1 MHAFDSWN
9 WRDLTFRSVA
19 ERAGV
24 GERTVYRHFPTER
37 HLHDAV
43 MQRLESEAG
52 ISYEDVDL
60 DNLGAVTARVFASLQ
75 RFAVRESVDAPRDPT
90 FVGVDARRREALL
103 RAVTDIRAGLDR
115 GRTAGYRRAFGRA
128 VEPAQLRAARRSVGR
143 RRIDGHRG
151 GQLADGQGHR
161 GGRGAAARLLRSLDA
176 VTNAKNLIGR
186 TVGRLLGLPPHTCEY
201 DVDRDRRVPMRD
213 GVELLADHY
222 RPLTPNPA
230 GTLLVRTPYGRG
242 YPVSVLFGSI
252 YAARGYHVVVQSVR
266 GTFGSGGDFYP
277 FAHEIDDGADTAAWL
292 RDQPWFTGSFAT
304 MGASYLGFT
313 QWALLTDP
321 PPEMAAAI
329 ITVGPHD
336 LSGPRWGTGSFGLND
351 FLGWND
357 SISHQED
364 QGRIRNVVRM
374 VRARRLMARATA
386 ALPAGEARPTT
397 ARRRRAVVRVVA
409 RTPRARRPVL
419 DGHSTADRVG
429 AHEVPVLLLTGWQ
442 DVFVEQTLE
451 QYAQLRRRDVPVAV
465 TVGSWT
471 HAHMLTKGAPTVLR
485 ESLAWLDTHLA
496 GNGGTERSPVRIHV
510 NHDGWLDL
518 DDWPPAMPE
527 QVRYLQPGGRLGD
540 AVPPDT
546 APASTFTYD
555 PADPTPTVGGRLLS
569 PRGGYRNDDNSPNA
583 PTC

>member
-1 MHAFDSWN
+1 
-9 WRDLTFRSVA
+9 
-19 ERAGV
+19 
-24 GERTVYRHFPTER
+24 
-37 HLHDAV
+37 
-43 MQRLESEAG
+43 
-52 ISYEDVDL
+52 
-60 DNLGAVTARVFASLQ
+60 
-75 RFAVRESVDAPRDPT
+75 
-90 FVGVDARRREALL
+90 
-103 RAVTDIRAGLDR
+103 
-115 GRTAGYRRAFGRA
+115 
-128 VEPAQLRAARRSVGR
+128 
-143 RRIDGHRG
+143 
-151 GQLADGQGHR
+151 
-161 GGRGAAARLLRSLDA
+161 
-176 VTNAKNLIGR
+176 
-186 TVGRLLGLPPHTCEY
+186 
-201 DVDRDRRVPMRD
+201 MRD

-292 RDQPWFTGSFAT
+292 RDEPWFTGTFAT

-336 LSGPRWGTGSFGLND
+336 LSGPRWGTGTFGLND

-364 QGRIRNVVRM
+364 KGRIRNVVRM

-386 ALPAGEARPTT
+386 ALPAGEGGRRLLGEAAPWYESWLEHPDHDDPFWTGTQLQAALERTT
-397 ARRRRAVVRVVA
+397 
-409 RTPRARRPVL
+409 
-419 DGHSTADRVG
+419 
-429 AHEVPVLLLTGWQ
+429 VPVLLLTGWQ

-471 HAHMLTKGAPTVLR
+471 HSHMLTKGAPTVLR

-496 GNGGTERSPVRIHV
+496 GNNVAERRPVRIHV
-510 NHDGWLDL
+510 NHDRWLDL
-518 DDWPPAMPE
+518 DEWPPPMPE

-546 APASTFTYD
+546 APSPSFTYD

-569 PRGGYRNDDNSPNA
+569 PEGGYRRDDKLAERADVLTFTGDTLSQDLYVVGNPVLELSHSCDNPHHDVFVRVSEVDAKGRSRNVSDGYRRGTSDSGTITIEMDA
-583 PTC
+583 VAHRFRSGSRIRVLIAGGSHPRFARNLGTGEPLLTGRRLRPATHTVHLGEGASRLRLPAGRLPSGH

>member
-1 MHAFDSWN
+1 
-9 WRDLTFRSVA
+9 
-19 ERAGV
+19 
-24 GERTVYRHFPTER
+24 
-37 HLHDAV
+37 
-43 MQRLESEAG
+43 
-52 ISYEDVDL
+52 
-60 DNLGAVTARVFASLQ
+60 
-75 RFAVRESVDAPRDPT
+75 
-90 FVGVDARRREALL
+90 
-103 RAVTDIRAGLDR
+103 
-115 GRTAGYRRAFGRA
+115 
-128 VEPAQLRAARRSVGR
+128 
-143 RRIDGHRG
+143 
-151 GQLADGQGHR
+151 
-161 GGRGAAARLLRSLDA
+161 

-222 RPLTPNPA
+222 RPLTSNPA

-292 RDQPWFTGSFAT
+292 RDEPWFTGTFAT

-336 LSGPRWGTGSFGLND
+336 LSGPRWGAGTFGLND
-351 FLGWND
+351 FLGWNN

-364 QGRIRNVVRM
+364 KGRIRNVVRM

-386 ALPAGEARPTT
+386 ALPAGEGGRRLLGEAAPWYESWLEHPDHDDPFWTGTQLQTALERTT
-397 ARRRRAVVRVVA
+397 
-409 RTPRARRPVL
+409 
-419 DGHSTADRVG
+419 
-429 AHEVPVLLLTGWQ
+429 VPVLLLTGWQ

-451 QYAQLRRRDVPVAV
+451 QYAQLRQRDAPVAV

-471 HAHMLTKGAPTVLR
+471 HSQMLTTGAPTVLR
-485 ESLAWLDTHLA
+485 ESLAWLHTHLA
-496 GNGGTERSPVRIHV
+496 GNNVTERRPVRIHV
-510 NHDGWLDL
+510 NHDRWLDL
-518 DDWPPAMPE
+518 DEWPPPMPE

-546 APASTFTYD
+546 APSPSFTYD

-569 PRGGYRNDDNSPNA
+569 PEGGYRRDDKLAERADVLTFTGDTLSQDLYVVGNPVLELSHSSDNPHHDLFVRVSEVDAKGRSRNVSDGYRRGTGDSDTITIEMDA
-583 PTC
+583 VAHRFRSGSRIRVLIAGGSHPRFARNLGTGEPLLTGRRLRPATHTVHLGEGASRLRLPAGRLPSGH